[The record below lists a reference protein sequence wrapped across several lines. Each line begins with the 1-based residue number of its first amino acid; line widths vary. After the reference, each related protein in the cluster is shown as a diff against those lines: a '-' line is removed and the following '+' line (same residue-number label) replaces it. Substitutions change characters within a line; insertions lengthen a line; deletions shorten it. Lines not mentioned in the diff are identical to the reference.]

1 MDTLKA
7 LHCFVRA
14 VELGSLSAVAREAG
28 SSQPTVSKTMAALE
42 RQVGAQLLIRSTT
55 RVQPT
60 EQGRRFYEHA
70 RQTLESYAEG
80 VSEARGETEQVRG
93 RLRVSAPVSLG
104 VLRLNALLLEFM
116 QIHREVEV
124 ELLLNDRFVDL
135 AEEGIDLALR
145 LGGELPDHLI
155 ARPLARSPRYLVA
168 APAWL
173 ERQPRLRQPEDL
185 PLADYLRFAWLD
197 AGQNLLLR
205 HTDGR
210 ELNLATRSRYTVN
223 SSLAIRESYCLGAGF
238 GLTPAWLVADLLAD
252 NSLQRILAQW
262 RGPTQEA
269 SLLFPTRHFLP
280 ARTRALIDFLIERL
294 PRLPGFEAL

>member
-14 VELGSLSAVAREAG
+14 VDLGSLSAVARESG

-70 RQTLESYAEG
+70 RQTLESFAEG

-116 QIHREVEV
+116 QLHPEVEV

-135 AEEGIDLALR
+135 TEEGID
-145 LGGELPDHLI
+145 
-155 ARPLARSPRYLVA
+155 SPCVWA
-168 APAWL
+168 A
-173 ERQPRLRQPEDL
+173 
-185 PLADYLRFAWLD
+185 
-197 AGQNLLLR
+197 NC
-205 HTDGR
+205 
-210 ELNLATRSRYTVN
+210 LNS
-223 SSLAIRESYCLGAGF
+223 
-238 GLTPAWLVADLLAD
+238 
-252 NSLQRILAQW
+252 
-262 RGPTQEA
+262 
-269 SLLFPTRHFLP
+269 
-280 ARTRALIDFLIERL
+280 
-294 PRLPGFEAL
+294 

>member
-14 VELGSLSAVAREAG
+14 VELGSLSAVARESG

-80 VSEARGETEQVRG
+80 VSQARGETEQVRG

-116 QIHREVEV
+116 QLHPEVEV

-135 AEEGIDLALR
+135 TEESIDLALR
-145 LGGELPDHLI
+145 LGGELPEQLI

-168 APAWL
+168 APAWISRVPAL
-173 ERQPRLRQPEDL
+173 NSPEDL
-185 PLADYLRFAWLD
+185 PPADYLRFAWLD

-205 HTDGR
+205 HADGR
-210 ELNLATRSRYTVN
+210 ELSLATRSRYTAN

-252 NSLQRILAQW
+252 GSLQRLLADW
-262 RGPTQEA
+262 RGPAQEA
-269 SLLFPTRHFLP
+269 SLLYPSRRFLP

-294 PRLPGFEAL
+294 PHLPGFEAL

>member
-14 VELGSLSAVAREAG
+14 VELGSLSAVARESG

-42 RQVGAQLLIRSTT
+42 RQIGAQLLIRSTT
-55 RVQPT
+55 RVHPT

-70 RQTLESYAEG
+70 RQTLESFADG

-116 QIHREVEV
+116 ALHPEVEL

-145 LGGELPDHLI
+145 LGGELPDQLV

-168 APAWL
+168 APSYLARLPTL
-173 ERQPRLRQPEDL
+173 ERPEDL
-185 PLADYLRFAWLD
+185 PLADYLRFTWLD

-205 HTDGR
+205 HADGR

-223 SSLAIRESYCLGAGF
+223 SSLAIRESYCLAAGF

-252 NSLQRILAQW
+252 GTLQRLLVDW
-262 RGPTQEA
+262 HGPTQEA
-269 SLLFPTRHFLP
+269 NLLYPSRRHLP
-280 ARTRALIDFLIERL
+280 ARTRTLIDFLLARV
-294 PRLPGFEAL
+294 PCLPGFEAL

>member
-14 VELGSLSAVAREAG
+14 VELGSLSAVARESG

-42 RQVGAQLLIRSTT
+42 RQVDAQLLIRSTT

-60 EQGRRFYEHA
+60 EQGRRFYEYA
-70 RQTLESYAEG
+70 RRTLESYAEG
-80 VSEARGETEQVRG
+80 VSQARGENEQVRG

-116 QIHREVEV
+116 QQHPEVEV

-145 LGGELPDHLI
+145 LGGDLPEQLI

-168 APAWL
+168 SPAWL
-173 ERQPRLRQPEDL
+173 SRLPVLGRPEDL

-197 AGQNLLLR
+197 AGERLLLR
-205 HTDGR
+205 HADGS

-252 NSLQRILAQW
+252 GSLQRLLPEWQ
-262 RGPTQEA
+262 GPTQEA
-269 SLLFPTRHFLP
+269 SLLYPSRHFLP